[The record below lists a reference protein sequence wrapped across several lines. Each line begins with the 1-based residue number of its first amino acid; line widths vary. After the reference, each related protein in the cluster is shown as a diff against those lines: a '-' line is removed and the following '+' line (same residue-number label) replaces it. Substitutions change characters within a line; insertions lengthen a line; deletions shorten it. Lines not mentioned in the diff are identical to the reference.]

1 MMLTNEMLD
10 TAAVY
15 GNYDNL
21 GLRRLGLNGRILNA
35 EHAQDCCEEIADI
48 VTGTT
53 VIDGVAVKTD
63 WLVQPEEISA
73 LVSLAF
79 ACKEFAR

>member
-10 TAAVY
+10 TAAIY
-15 GNYDNL
+15 GDNGNTALKIL
-21 GLRRLGLNGRILNA
+21 GNNGKIIDRQ
-35 EHAQDCCEEIADI
+35 HAQDCCKEIADI

-63 WLVQPEEISA
+63 WLVQPEEIAA